1 MKTGKS
7 VFLIYGESTVTV
19 SFKVPE
25 SKKEEICSEI
35 KEKVLSKYE
44 NPKRVVLNSE
54 KNNPLE
60 FVKNHKQVIK
70 KVTSTYEE
78 VDLKKKLTTKAYN
91 KIETLPLGTV
101 EVKSYG
107 SKGAVRELNDVFY
120 TKRSLGGKLEIIQH
134 ESKND
139 AIEYANQNFK

>member
-25 SKKEEICSEI
+25 SRKDEICLEI

-44 NPKRVVLNSE
+44 DPKRVMVGSLE
-54 KNNPLE
+54 KDSVVV
-60 FVKNHKQVIK
+60 VKERNEVIK
-70 KVTSTYEE
+70 KPVSIKEE
-78 VDLKKKLTTKAYN
+78 SAKKKSTTKSYN
-91 KIETLPLGTV
+91 KIDTLPLGTV
-101 EVKSYG
+101 EVKTYG
-107 SKGAVRELNDVFY
+107 SKGAIRGLSGIFY

-134 ESKND
+134 ESGAD
-139 AIEYANQNFK
+139 ALVYANKNFK

>member
-19 SFKVPE
+19 SFKVPK

-54 KNNPLE
+54 KSNPPE
-60 FVKNHKQVIK
+60 FVKKHKQVIK

-78 VDLKKKLTTKAYN
+78 VDVKKKLTTKSYN

-134 ESKND
+134 ESEND

>member
-54 KNNPLE
+54 KSNPPE
-60 FVKNHKQVIK
+60 FVKKHSLFPQ
-70 KVTSTYEE
+70 EF
-78 VDLKKKLTTKAYN
+78 L
-91 KIETLPLGTV
+91 
-101 EVKSYG
+101 
-107 SKGAVRELNDVFY
+107 LNP
-120 TKRSLGGKLEIIQH
+120 
-134 ESKND
+134 
-139 AIEYANQNFK
+139 